1 MKTPLL
7 FVNCKCVCTIS
18 MSRVSHIEGQH
29 VTQCSLNQWKNT
41 LTCLRSAV
49 SSVSQQS
56 VPRSA
61 DWIRTWTFPPSAT
74 PLFSFRSKHMFVRQA
89 SGSLRFR
96 LDTEGECWCEHF
108 FCPHSFKQQLPR
120 ESKYLAPTKYS
131 DGPVTDCDNY
141 RWRRTGTDSDV
152 SVCSVTGHQ
161 QRISFT
167 DKR

>member
-7 FVNCKCVCTIS
+7 LVNCKCVGTMS
-18 MSRVSHIEGQH
+18 VSRVSHIEGQH

-108 FCPHSFKQQLPR
+108 FFPPFFQTTT
-120 ESKYLAPTKYS
+120 PTRVKIFS
-131 DGPVTDCDNY
+131 ANKIF
-141 RWRRTGTDSDV
+141 RRTCYGLWQLQVETNRYR
-152 SVCSVTGHQ
+152 Q
-161 QRISFT
+161 WRIGMLGYRSST
-167 DKR
+167 KD

>member
-7 FVNCKCVCTIS
+7 FVNCKCVRTIS

-89 SGSLRFR
+89 SGSLRLSAGYR
-96 LDTEGECWCEHF
+96 GWVLMWTF
-108 FCPHSFKQQLPR
+108 FLSPFFQTTPARVKIFSANKIF
-120 ESKYLAPTKYS
+120 
-131 DGPVTDCDNY
+131 
-141 RWRRTGTDSDV
+141 RRTCYGLWQLLVETNRYR
-152 SVCSVTGHQ
+152 Q
-161 QRISFT
+161 WRIGMLGYRSST
-167 DKR
+167 KD